1 MITLR
6 VGKDGNVA
14 GDVNNVAAY
23 ANEKRSKPIRV
34 LHPDFPQAVHIIK
47 YHQGHLDAF
56 EVINRD
62 DLFSFVVHD
71 SGPVRCQYIAQDRCN
86 GQTIFA
92 SRPFM
97 LIVGKALDNHC
108 DDPIPEL
115 PDYCQLQSE
124 INNLTRRLQQVGILP
139 VRDRGIIANCNQLL
153 LDGESILLEGS
164 INTPEGTYKS
174 NNQYLFRARIIDNF
188 TIQVAQLLKKG
199 AKAVFYR
206 TGYAQ
211 NSNNYIWT
219 EWEAI
224 SFTNN
229 SGVTYTDDEQIIPF
243 KPGQLIVSHIDS
255 NYCLYYDTDTGTSK
269 NDRVM
274 LCSDASD
281 SRNIVNVT
289 DTSYFNYTYTI
300 KCDDIQTPYSGMI
313 CIFTPSKDMLADET
327 NFIKFNED
335 VSAVYVKTGS
345 GGLAVLDKPV
355 LRQDVPTMLIYSNS
369 RWIACIQTTSV
380 PEKFQKLL
388 DVYDFDNDAIKDEF
402 IPDTVERV
410 CNKVSKLSDDTEYSD
425 KNYPSAEATKSYVS
439 DKVSESDSI
448 WTYRK

>member
-6 VGKDGNVA
+6 VGRDGNVA
-14 GDVNNVAAY
+14 GDVNNIAAY

-71 SGPVRCQYIAQDRCN
+71 SGPVRCQYIAQDRCT

-92 SRPFM
+92 SRMFT
-97 LIVGKALDNHC
+97 LIISKAIEHNCDNH
-108 DDPIPEL
+108 IPEL
-115 PDYCQLQSE
+115 PDYGQLQSE
-124 INNLTRRLQQVGILP
+124 INKLTRRLQQVGILP
-139 VRDRGIIANCNQLL
+139 VRDRGVIANCNQLL

-164 INTPEGTYKS
+164 INTPEGTYRS
-174 NNQYLFRARIIDNF
+174 NNQYLFRVRIIDNF

-229 SGVTYTDDEQIIPF
+229 SGVIYTDDQTTVPF
-243 KPGQLIVSHIDS
+243 KPGQLIVSYTDG
-255 NYCLYYDTDTGTSK
+255 NYYLYYDTDTGTSK
-269 NDRVM
+269 HDRVM
-274 LCSDASD
+274 LCSDAND

-289 DTSYFNYTYTI
+289 DDDYLDYTYNI
-300 KCDDIQTPYSGMI
+300 KYEDIQKPYSGMI
-313 CIFTPSKDMLADET
+313 CIFTPSKDMIADET
-327 NFIKFNED
+327 NFIRFNED
-335 VSAVYVKTGS
+335 VSAIYVKTES

-355 LRQDVPTMLIYSNS
+355 LRQDVPTMLTYSNG

-388 DVYDFDNDAIKDEF
+388 DIYDFDNDVIKDEF

-410 CNKVSKLSDDTEYSD
+410 CNKVSELSDDTEYSD
-425 KNYPSAEATKSYVS
+425 KNYPSAEATKSYVA
-439 DKVSESDSI
+439 DKVAESDSI